1 MDDQI
6 KQFLESVYGKQCYR
20 QRVGKP
26 RSLWLGFGEKKYH
39 GKKLIDPYYG
49 ELEIGTYYCSWRIL
63 KGGKILC
70 GSNDLATMEELNAA
84 VQKIEFGQF
93 IAVRQ
98 LSDCDVRTEFDSG
111 LVVDFLATT
120 KDDDECFGLLYEPTH
135 VYVQFSIGSGWKMG
149 LSNQSAKPS

>member
-1 MDDQI
+1 MED
-6 KQFLESVYGKQCYR
+6 LER
-20 QRVGKP
+20 
-26 RSLWLGFGEKKYH
+26 
-39 GKKLIDPYYG
+39 
-49 ELEIGTYYCSWRIL
+49 
-63 KGGKILC
+63 GKILC